1 MQNSA
6 SPTGKRSKAELLK
19 VLDALNPSTRAIVL
33 AAAKKKHI
41 QARFEQQAQATAS
54 PATID
59 SDRGDS

>member
-19 VLDALNPSTRAIVL
+19 VLNALSPSTRATVL

-41 QARFEQQAQATAS
+41 QARFEQQETEK
-54 PATID
+54 TD
-59 SDRGDS
+59 K